1 MKHLPKQ
8 RFTLEFRL
16 EAVRLVKGGMR
27 PSEVAQQLG
36 ITENTLLNWRKA
48 EREGKLIAGVAPK
61 VTPEQ
66 MELSRLHAEVAR
78 QKMEIEIPKK
88 SGRVLCQGVAVKY
101 AWIQGERDTYPLS
114 ALCAALSVSCS
125 GYAEWKSGGSRQA
138 QLSDAALLA
147 LIRTV
152 HKETKGAYGAPRI
165 WRELRDR
172 GYPAGKERIRQLM
185 QAHGIRAR
193 HKRRYKATTDS
204 KHSFP
209 VAPNLLDRNFRTQC
223 PDQVWTTDIT
233 YLPTA
238 EGWLYL
244 AIVLDLHTRMIV
256 GWAMHERMTRQLVI
270 DALRMAWFR
279 RRPRAGLLHHSDRG
293 SQYCSHDYQ
302 DLLKQYGMQ
311 VSMSRKGN
319 CWDNAPTE
327 SFFNSLKNERTHHA
341 RYATRAEARQDTFE
355 YLELFYNQRR
365 RHSALG
371 YASPA
376 EFYSTWLTQ
385 QNKLAA

>member
-1 MKHLPKQ
+1 
-8 RFTLEFRL
+8 
-16 EAVRLVKGGMR
+16 
-27 PSEVAQQLG
+27 
-36 ITENTLLNWRKA
+36 
-48 EREGKLIAGVAPK
+48 
-61 VTPEQ
+61 
-66 MELSRLHAEVAR
+66 
-78 QKMEIEIPKK
+78 
-88 SGRVLCQGVAVKY
+88 VKY

-114 ALCAALSVSCS
+114 ALCSALSVSCS

-138 QLSDAALLA
+138 QLSDTALLA

-152 HKETKGAYGAPRI
+152 HKETKGAYGAPRV

-172 GYPAGKERIRQLM
+172 GYPAGKERIRRLM
-185 QAHGIRAR
+185 QEHGIRAR

-209 VAPNLLDRNFRTQC
+209 VAPNLLDRNFRAQR
-223 PDQVWTTDIT
+223 PDQVWTADIT
-233 YLPTA
+233 YLPTT

-279 RRPRAGLLHHSDRG
+279 RHPRAGLLHHSDRG
-293 SQYCSHDYQ
+293 SQYCSHAYQ
-302 DLLKQYGMQ
+302 DVLKQYGMQ

-341 RYATRAEARQDTFE
+341 RYATRAEARRDTFE

-371 YASPA
+371 YASPV
-376 EFYSTWLTQ
+376 EFYSTWLAQ
-385 QNKLAA
+385 QANLAA